1 MGATGDNLFPHM
13 ATEQVSP
20 RTTGIL
26 PAQTIREFI
35 DSRRIEASEEIV
47 EEQIQP
53 ASIDL
58 RLGEV
63 AFRVRASFLPG
74 EDCTVQDKVSEAPAV
89 GPEPLVGNGLCFLG
103 IAGNDRPLSRHM
115 SVVPRM
121 ASGPKVTFCLTWPR
135 RLLHSKVV

>member
-1 MGATGDNLFPHM
+1 MGATGDNLFPHL

-35 DSRRIEASEEIV
+35 DSGRIEASEQIV

-63 AFRVRASFLPG
+63 AYRVRASFLPG
-74 EDCTVQDKVSEAPAV
+74 EDCTVHHKLSEVLALSPELPVAHGLCFPAI
-89 GPEPLVGNGLCFLG
+89 VGNG
-103 IAGNDRPLSRHM
+103 RPLSRH
-115 SVVPRM
+115 VPVAPRI
-121 ASGPKVTFCLTWPR
+121 ASGPGVTFCLTWPR
-135 RLLHSKVV
+135 RLLHSEVV